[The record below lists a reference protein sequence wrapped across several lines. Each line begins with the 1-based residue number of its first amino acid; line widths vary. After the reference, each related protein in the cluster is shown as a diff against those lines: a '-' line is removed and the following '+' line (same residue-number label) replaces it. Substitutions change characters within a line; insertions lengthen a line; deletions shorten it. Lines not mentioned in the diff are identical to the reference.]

1 MIKYST
7 IKQLFKNEG
16 LDLIQI
22 HTPARHKK
30 SSKHETSFFFK
41 KGEETYNVNYNL
53 KGKQINEKVV
63 KEISEKLNG

>member
-22 HTPARHKK
+22 HTPSKHKK
-30 SSKHETSFFFK
+30 ASKHETSFLLK
-41 KGEETYNVNYNL
+41 KENETYNVNYNL
-53 KGKQINEKVV
+53 KDKQINEKVV
-63 KEISEKLNG
+63 KEIADMLDE